1 MARESESGLPI
12 EPVYGPDA
20 LTGWDAEEKL
30 GEPGKYPFTRG
41 VYPTMYT
48 GRPWTMRQY
57 AGFGTAMESNA
68 RYKQLIANGTMGL
81 SVAFDLPTQMGH
93 DSDAPIASGEVGKVG
108 VAIDSIDDMRVLFGG
123 IPLDKV
129 STSMTINAPA
139 ALLLLLYQLV
149 AEEQGVSA
157 DKLTG
162 TIQNDVLKEYIARGT
177 YIFPPKPSLRLI
189 ADIFKYCKAE
199 IPKWNTIS
207 ISGYHMAEAG
217 ASPAQEIAFTLADG
231 IEYVRTAVAAGMDV
245 DDFAPRLSFFFVART
260 TILEEVA
267 KFRAARRIWARVMK
281 EEFGAKNPKS
291 LMLRFH
297 TQTAGVQ
304 LTAQQ
309 PEVNLVRVAVQGL
322 GAVLGGT
329 QSLHTN
335 SFDEAIAL
343 PTDKSARLALR
354 TQQVLAYET
363 DVTAT
368 VDPFAGSYVVEKM
381 TDDVE
386 AAALELMGKVEDLG
400 GAVNAIEHGFQKSEI
415 ERSAYR
421 IAQETDSGER
431 VVVGVNRFQ
440 LDEEEPYEPLRVD
453 PAIEAQQADR
463 LAKLRAE
470 RDQQAV
476 DTALAALKKAAEG
489 EDNVLY
495 PMKDALRAG
504 RRWARCATRCA
515 RSGVRTCPRTPSE
528 PGRPLVR
535 VPAGDGGRPP
545 GRAVGRSARRP
556 EPAQVAADALRSG
569 PGPAHV
575 PVRPHQEQ
583 ARPVRPE
590 CRPAHHP
597 HRLRHVRGVDAQRQQ
612 RPVRSAE
619 GVEEAYAVHG
629 PVRRPVPG
637 PHRAL
642 GDRRPGLRRQGRVP
656 VAQPQLP
663 CRPAAPHLAPV
674 DAGRQLQHPRG
685 DRAPLLLV
693 TVQQSGRGPARQ
705 HRAQLPAQVVG
716 VLDAGV
722 QALSARR

>member
-1 MARESESGLPI
+1 MTRESESGLPI
-12 EPVYGPDA
+12 EPVYGPEA
-20 LTGWDAEEKL
+20 LDGWRAEEKL
-30 GEPGKYPFTRG
+30 GEPGAFPFTRG

-57 AGFGTAMESNA
+57 AGFGTATESNA
-68 RYKQLIANGTMGL
+68 RYKQLIANGTAGL

-123 IPLDKV
+123 IPLGEV

-149 AEEQGVSA
+149 AEEQGVPA
-157 DKLTG
+157 EKLTG

-267 KFRAARRIWARVMK
+267 KFRAARRIWARVMR
-281 EEFGAKNPKS
+281 EEFGARNPKS

-368 VDPFAGSYVVEKM
+368 VDPFAGSYVVERM

-386 AAALELMGKVEDLG
+386 AAALELMLKVEDMG
-400 GAVNAIEHGFQKSEI
+400 GAVDAIERGFQKGEI

-421 IAQETDSGER
+421 VAQETDSGER
-431 VVVGVNRFQ
+431 VVVGVNRFR

-453 PAIEAQQADR
+453 PAIEAQQAAR

-470 RDQQAV
+470 RDQGAV
-476 DTALAALKKAAEG
+476 DSALADLRRAAEG
-489 EDNVLY
+489 TDNVLY
-495 PMKDALRAG
+495 PMKDALRA
-504 RRWARCATRCA
+504 RAT
-515 RSGVRTCPRTPSE
+515 
-528 PGRPLVR
+528 
-535 VPAGDGGRPP
+535 
-545 GRAVGRSARRP
+545 VG
-556 EPAQVAADALRSG
+556 EVCDALREVWG
-569 PGPAHV
+569 AYV
-575 PVRPHQEQ
+575 PT
-583 ARPVRPE
+583 
-590 CRPAHHP
+590 
-597 HRLRHVRGVDAQRQQ
+597 DAF
-612 RPVRSAE
+612 
-619 GVEEAYAVHG
+619 
-629 PVRRPVPG
+629 
-637 PHRAL
+637 
-642 GDRRPGLRRQGRVP
+642 
-656 VAQPQLP
+656 
-663 CRPAAPHLAPV
+663 
-674 DAGRQLQHPRG
+674 
-685 DRAPLLLV
+685 
-693 TVQQSGRGPARQ
+693 
-705 HRAQLPAQVVG
+705 
-716 VLDAGV
+716 
-722 QALSARR
+722 

>member
-12 EPVYGPDA
+12 EPVYGPEA
-20 LTGWDAEEKL
+20 LEDWDPAVKL

-57 AGFGTAMESNA
+57 AGFGTAVESNA

-93 DSDAPIASGEVGKVG
+93 DSDAPLAHGEVGKVG
-108 VAIDSIDDMRVLFGG
+108 VAIDSLDDMRVLFDG

-139 ALLLLLYQLV
+139 SLLLLLYQLV

-157 DKLTG
+157 HQLTG

-189 ADIFKYCKAE
+189 ADIFKYCRAE

-267 KFRAARRIWARVMK
+267 KFRAARRIWARVMR

-291 LMLRFH
+291 MMLRFH

-309 PEVNLVRVAVQGL
+309 PEVNLVRVTVQAL
-322 GAVLGGT
+322 AAVLGGT

-368 VDPFAGSYVVEKM
+368 VDPFAGSYVIEKM
-381 TDDVE
+381 TDEVE
-386 AAALELMGKVEDLG
+386 AAAVELMDKVEELG
-400 GAVNAIEHGFQKSEI
+400 GAVAAIERGFQKSEI
-415 ERSAYR
+415 ERNAYR
-421 IAQETDSGER
+421 IAQETDAGER

-453 PAIEAQQADR
+453 PAIEVQQAER

-476 DTALAALKKAAEG
+476 DAALSALRKAAEG
-489 EDNVLY
+489 TDNVLY
-495 PMKDALRAG
+495 PMRDALRA
-504 RRWARCATRCA
+504 RAT
-515 RSGVRTCPRTPSE
+515 
-528 PGRPLVR
+528 
-535 VPAGDGGRPP
+535 
-545 GRAVGRSARRP
+545 VG
-556 EPAQVAADALRSG
+556 EVCNALREVWG
-569 PGPAHV
+569 TYV
-575 PVRPHQEQ
+575 PSDVF
-583 ARPVRPE
+583 
-590 CRPAHHP
+590 
-597 HRLRHVRGVDAQRQQ
+597 
-612 RPVRSAE
+612 
-619 GVEEAYAVHG
+619 
-629 PVRRPVPG
+629 
-637 PHRAL
+637 
-642 GDRRPGLRRQGRVP
+642 
-656 VAQPQLP
+656 
-663 CRPAAPHLAPV
+663 
-674 DAGRQLQHPRG
+674 
-685 DRAPLLLV
+685 
-693 TVQQSGRGPARQ
+693 
-705 HRAQLPAQVVG
+705 
-716 VLDAGV
+716 
-722 QALSARR
+722 

>member
-12 EPVYGPDA
+12 EPVYGPSA
-20 LTGWDAEEKL
+20 LEGWDPDRKL
-30 GEPGKYPFTRG
+30 GEPGAYPFTRG
-41 VYPTMYT
+41 VYPSMYT

-57 AGFGTAMESNA
+57 AGFGTATESNA

-123 IPLDKV
+123 IPLEKV

-139 ALLLLLYQLV
+139 ALLLLMYQLV
-149 AEEQGVSA
+149 GEEQGVPA

-267 KFRAARRIWARVMK
+267 KFRAARRTWAKVMK

-368 VDPFAGSYVVEKM
+368 VDPFAGSYVVESM

-386 AAALELMGKVEDLG
+386 AAALELMDKVEEMG
-400 GAVNAIEHGFQKSEI
+400 GAVNAIERGFQKSEI
-415 ERSAYR
+415 ERSAYS

-431 VVVGVNRFQ
+431 VVVGVNRYQ

-453 PAIEAQQADR
+453 PAIEAQQAER

-470 RDQQAV
+470 RDQGAV
-476 DTALAALKKAAEG
+476 DAALAALKKAAEG

-495 PMKDALRAG
+495 PMKDALRA
-504 RRWARCATRCA
+504 RAT
-515 RSGVRTCPRTPSE
+515 
-528 PGRPLVR
+528 
-535 VPAGDGGRPP
+535 
-545 GRAVGRSARRP
+545 VG
-556 EPAQVAADALRSG
+556 EVCDALRG
-569 PGPAHV
+569 IWGAYV
-575 PVRPHQEQ
+575 PSDVF
-583 ARPVRPE
+583 
-590 CRPAHHP
+590 
-597 HRLRHVRGVDAQRQQ
+597 
-612 RPVRSAE
+612 
-619 GVEEAYAVHG
+619 
-629 PVRRPVPG
+629 
-637 PHRAL
+637 
-642 GDRRPGLRRQGRVP
+642 
-656 VAQPQLP
+656 
-663 CRPAAPHLAPV
+663 
-674 DAGRQLQHPRG
+674 
-685 DRAPLLLV
+685 
-693 TVQQSGRGPARQ
+693 
-705 HRAQLPAQVVG
+705 
-716 VLDAGV
+716 
-722 QALSARR
+722 

>member
-1 MARESESGLPI
+1 MGGWGG
-12 EPVYGPDA
+12 GPLD
-20 LTGWDAEEKL
+20 
-30 GEPGKYPFTRG
+30 
-41 VYPTMYT
+41 
-48 GRPWTMRQY
+48 
-57 AGFGTAMESNA
+57 
-68 RYKQLIANGTMGL
+68 
-81 SVAFDLPTQMGH
+81 SV
-93 DSDAPIASGEVGKVG
+93 E
-108 VAIDSIDDMRVLFGG
+108 DMRILFGG

-139 ALLLLLYQLV
+139 ALLLLMYQLV
-149 AEEQGVSA
+149 GEEQGVPA
-157 DKLTG
+157 DQLTG

-267 KFRAARRIWARVMK
+267 KFRAARRIWARVMR

-368 VDPFAGSYVVEKM
+368 VDPFAGSYVIEKM

-386 AAALELMGKVEDLG
+386 AATVELMARVEELG
-400 GAVNAIEHGFQKSEI
+400 GAVSAIEHGFQKGEI

-453 PAIEAQQADR
+453 PAIEAQQAER
-463 LAKLRAE
+463 LTKLRAE
-470 RDQQAV
+470 RDQSAV
-476 DTALAALKKAAEG
+476 DAALAHLKKAAEG
-489 EDNVLY
+489 TDNVLY
-495 PMKDALRAG
+495 PMKDALRA
-504 RRWARCATRCA
+504 RAT
-515 RSGVRTCPRTPSE
+515 
-528 PGRPLVR
+528 
-535 VPAGDGGRPP
+535 
-545 GRAVGRSARRP
+545 VG
-556 EPAQVAADALRSG
+556 EVCNALRG
-569 PGPAHV
+569 VWGAYV
-575 PVRPHQEQ
+575 PS
-583 ARPVRPE
+583 
-590 CRPAHHP
+590 
-597 HRLRHVRGVDAQRQQ
+597 DAF
-612 RPVRSAE
+612 
-619 GVEEAYAVHG
+619 
-629 PVRRPVPG
+629 
-637 PHRAL
+637 
-642 GDRRPGLRRQGRVP
+642 
-656 VAQPQLP
+656 
-663 CRPAAPHLAPV
+663 
-674 DAGRQLQHPRG
+674 
-685 DRAPLLLV
+685 
-693 TVQQSGRGPARQ
+693 
-705 HRAQLPAQVVG
+705 
-716 VLDAGV
+716 
-722 QALSARR
+722 